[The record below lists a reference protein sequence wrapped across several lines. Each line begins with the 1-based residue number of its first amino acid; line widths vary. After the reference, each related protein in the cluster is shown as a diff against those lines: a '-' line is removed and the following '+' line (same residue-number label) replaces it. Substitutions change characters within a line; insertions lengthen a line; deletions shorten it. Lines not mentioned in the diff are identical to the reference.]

1 MTRSEHCRVEVVKD
15 TIVVTPVRNLG
26 ELDYERFCADVN
38 GVIKLLEQKRA
49 CNVVIDFCRTHL
61 FGSDAVYLFLRL
73 RRQVQANRG
82 RMAFCNLSANAREI
96 LSVMSLERLWPTCDS
111 RAEAMRMVMQRPV
124 DILVVDDSEVD
135 RRLVG
140 GLLARNPDYN
150 VRYAECGRSAL
161 ALMRDEIPDLVV
173 TDLIMPETNGLEL
186 VAAVRRL
193 YPQVPVILMTAYGN
207 ESIAIEA
214 LECGAASYVPK
225 SQQADRLLDTV
236 TRVLAR
242 VEANRYQTH
251 LRGCPA
257 KLDCSFYLDSDP
269 AMIPPLVDLVQ
280 QNLAVVG
287 AGDTIDQIRIGI
299 ALEEALMNAVLHGNL
314 EISSQE
320 WNDVRRESSYEGL
333 RELAE
338 QRRRRFDLRDRRI
351 VVDVHITSHTARF
364 VIRDEGRGFD
374 RHSSRRS
381 AIDCFEK
388 GNNRGSMLMYTLMD
402 EVIYNDRGNEVT
414 LIKVP

>member
-1 MTRSEHCRVEVVKD
+1 VTRSNHCRVEVVKD
-15 TIVVTPVRNLG
+15 TIVVTPVRNIG
-26 ELDYERFCADVN
+26 ELDYQRFYADVN

-49 CNVVIDFCRTHL
+49 SNVIIDFCRTRM
-61 FGSDAVYLFLRL
+61 FGSDAVYLFLKL

-82 RMAFCNLSANAREI
+82 RMALCGLSHYSMEI
-96 LSVMSLERLWPTCDS
+96 LTVMGLERLWPVAATRC
-111 RAEAMRMVMQRPV
+111 EAMSIVKQRPV

-140 GLLARNPDYN
+140 GLLSRHPDYN
-150 VRYAECGRSAL
+150 VRYADSGRSGL
-161 ALMRDEIPDLVV
+161 SRMRDEIPDLVI

-186 VAAVRRL
+186 VAAVRQM

-207 ESIAIEA
+207 EAIAIEA
-214 LECGAASYVPK
+214 LERGAASYVPK

-236 TRVLAR
+236 ARVLAR
-242 VEANRYQTH
+242 IEAHRYQTH

-280 QNLAVVG
+280 QNLAVLG

-299 ALEEALMNAVLHGNL
+299 ALEEALMNALLHGNL
-314 EISSQE
+314 EISSKE
-320 WNDVRRESSYEGL
+320 LNKVRRESSYEGVCAL
-333 RELAE
+333 TE
-338 QRRRRFDLRDRRI
+338 QRRRRMDLKDRRI

-364 VIRDEGRGFD
+364 VIRDEGAGFD
-374 RHSSRRS
+374 RSSARRS
-381 AIDCFEK
+381 AHDCFEK

-402 EVIYNDRGNEVT
+402 EVMYNDKGNEVT